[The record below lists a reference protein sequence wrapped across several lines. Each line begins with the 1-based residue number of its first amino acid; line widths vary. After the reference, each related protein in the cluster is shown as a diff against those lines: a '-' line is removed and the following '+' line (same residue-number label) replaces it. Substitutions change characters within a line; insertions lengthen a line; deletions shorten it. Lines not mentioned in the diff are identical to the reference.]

1 MKAYWIS
8 SAGFESHTADELPDL
23 LLLENGFLWV
33 DIPRFDDA
41 AHRVLTQVFDFHP
54 LAVQACRQRSHLPK
68 LHVYADHV
76 FIALLS
82 PETSRLGQV
91 HLLELDLFIGRQFLV
106 TVHGPF
112 GEAVALDSPL
122 RERETRAAL
131 RRLEGG
137 DFKPATSAELAYF
150 LATAIV
156 RHMEAQAAAL
166 SEQVASV
173 ERNTLKRAGA
183 DPEETLD
190 ELFQLRHDLLAL
202 HTLAAQS
209 RTIFTRLSRLANQ
222 AGQPEARRFY
232 EDLQDQF
239 EVVHGLCDAE
249 RDYLQG
255 VINYY
260 ESRTITKLNL
270 AMERLAL
277 ITVLLMPVT
286 AIASL
291 YGMNIIV
298 FEQTD
303 VPHVAGVLF
312 AIFLLSTLIFYYTKR
327 RGWW

>member
-1 MKAYWIS
+1 MKVYWIS
-8 SAGFESHTADELPDL
+8 SAGFERHTAAQLPDL
-23 LLLENGFLWV
+23 LLLETGFVWV
-33 DIPRFDDA
+33 DIPRFDDQA
-41 AHRVLTQVFDFHP
+41 RSILASAYGFDS
-54 LAVQACRQRSHLPK
+54 LELQACRQRAHQPK
-68 LHVYADHV
+68 LQVYSDHV
-76 FIALLS
+76 FVVLLS
-82 PETSRLGQV
+82 PEADRPGQV

-112 GEAVALDSPL
+112 AEAVALDSPL

-131 RRLEGG
+131 RKLETGE
-137 DFKPATSAELAYF
+137 FKPATPAELAHF
-150 LATAIV
+150 LAGAIV
-156 RHMEAQAAAL
+156 RHMEAQAASL
-166 SEQVASV
+166 SEQVAEV
-173 ERNTLKRAGA
+173 ERKTLRPAGG
-183 DPEETLD
+183 DPEDTLD
-190 ELFQLRHDLLAL
+190 SLFKLRHDLLAL

-291 YGMNIIV
+291 YGMNILV

-303 VPHVAGVLF
+303 IAHVIVVLV
-312 AIFLLSTLIFYYTKR
+312 AIVALSALIFFYTKR

>member
-1 MKAYWIS
+1 
-8 SAGFESHTADELPDL
+8 
-23 LLLENGFLWV
+23 
-33 DIPRFDDA
+33 
-41 AHRVLTQVFDFHP
+41 
-54 LAVQACRQRSHLPK
+54 VQACRQRAHLPK

-76 FIALLS
+76 FVVLLS
-82 PETSRLGQV
+82 PETNRPGQV

-131 RRLEGG
+131 KKLESGE
-137 DFKPATSAELAYF
+137 FKPATPAELSYF
-150 LATAIV
+150 MAGAIV
-156 RHMEAQAAAL
+156 RHMEAQAATL
-166 SEQVASV
+166 SEQVAEV
-173 ERNTLKRAGA
+173 ERNTLRPTTG
-183 DPEETLD
+183 DPEDMLD
-190 ELFQLRHDLLAL
+190 SLFKLRHDLLAL

-222 AGQPEARRFY
+222 AGQLEERRFY

-298 FEQTD
+298 FERTD
-303 VPHVAGVLF
+303 LGQVVGVVF
-312 AIFLLSTLIFYYTKR
+312 IIALLSALIFYYTKR